1 MPKIA
6 LLSDIHGNLS
16 ALKNV
21 IQVLEKEQP
30 DQWICLGDLVGYGP
44 FPGECI
50 DLVREK
56 EMIVVKGNHDA
67 GVTGELTLK
76 HFRNPNRKLIEITQ
90 NELSRDQIS
99 WLQSLPFTVENS
111 EWISV
116 HASPIEPES
125 WEYVQ
130 SAFRARALLNNIEQ
144 NICFIGH
151 THRPAIISN
160 QLGVQQF
167 KKGYKYIIN
176 PGSVG
181 QSRDGDYR
189 ASCALID
196 TQNYTYKNIRLEFD
210 QEENLSSLMKKGFS
224 RNDAHNLLRY

>member
-1 MPKIA
+1 MNVQI
-6 LLSDIHGNLS
+6 LLLFLKYAKNS
-16 ALKNV
+16 AFIRYSWKF
-21 IQVLEKEQP
+21 ICIKKRDTGSRKEQP

-167 KKGYKYIIN
+167 KRDISTLLIPEALDNQEMVIIEHHVRLSILKTI
-176 PGSVG
+176 P
-181 QSRDGDYR
+181 
-189 ASCALID
+189 
-196 TQNYTYKNIRLEFD
+196 IRIFV
-210 QEENLSSLMKKGFS
+210 
-224 RNDAHNLLRY
+224 